1 MRGLVYDVT
10 VRWHGVHGHIL
21 QNITRQ
27 LLTNAWR
34 VRHDGVRSHRT
45 RFMRFDRDIRV
56 LRRRE
61 AVYEGEYWKIM

>member
-1 MRGLVYDVT
+1 MFKGVWIGLEGVMREGVEGLVYDVT

-27 LLTNAWR
+27 LLTNTWR

-45 RFMRFDRDIRV
+45 RMERGYTTGR
-56 LRRRE
+56 
-61 AVYEGEYWKIM
+61 